1 MKGII
6 YIPYANGNCVTGFKY
21 DKPLSMREYVE
32 METKEYQDHYQGVDN
47 MMFERYGENMSINH
61 YKKRKFRYQQQIY
74 DFHQCDCNVL
84 DIDGKQETIQ
94 QLDKYNK
101 TGEQFILILNLNEK
115 QLKNDADLETDLK
128 MWFEESLKVKNCG
141 RLSDEEVMYHL
152 PKKDFKLK
160 MAGINEIAVLKD
172 CKFLEFMSSSYHN
185 SFAIIINKI
194 VFVKE

>member
-1 MKGII
+1 MKATIF
-6 YIPYANGNCVTGFKY
+6 IPYANGNCVTGFKY
-21 DKPLSMREYVE
+21 DKPMSMKQYVE
-32 METKEYQDHYQGVDN
+32 METKEYNDHYQGVDT
-47 MMFERYGENMSINH
+47 MMFERYGDNMSINI
-61 YKKRKFRYQQQIY
+61 YNKRQVKCQQQSY

-84 DIDGKQETIQ
+84 NMDGRQETLEQLQ
-94 QLDKYNK
+94 QYYQ

-115 QLKNDADLETDLK
+115 TLKSDADLETDLK

-141 RLSDEEVMYHL
+141 RLSDEEVMFHL

-160 MAGINEIAVLKD
+160 IVGLNETAILKD

-194 VFVKE
+194 IFVKE